1 MPVDTMYKRIYDSEL
16 KPAGEYKYSDLG
28 YYLIH
33 KMFDQWWETEN
44 AIDSLSEDWIYAP
57 LGFKSMGFHPLDR
70 FEKGMIAPSVDDKI
84 FRECVVRGTVHDPG
98 AHMLGGVCCH
108 AGLFSDAHDL
118 ARFGQM
124 LLNGG
129 VYNGYNMC
137 KRSTIEEWTKRT
149 YPDSEIRRGIGF
161 DKKGLNPDE
170 GVASLLASDAS
181 FGHSGFTGTLLWVDP
196 EYDLVYVFLS
206 NRTYP
211 SAENNALIE
220 KNVRTVIH
228 DVIMEHLMEEEK

>member
-1 MPVDTMYKRIYDSEL
+1 MYKRIYESEL

-44 AIDSLSEDWIYAP
+44 AIDSLSQDWVYEP
-57 LGFKSMGFHPLDR
+57 LGLKSMGFHPLQR
-70 FEKGMIAPSVDDKI
+70 FDKSEIAPSENDKI
-84 FRECVVRGTVHDPG
+84 FREAIVRGTVHDPG

-129 VYNGYNMC
+129 VYNGHNVL
-137 KRSTIEEWTKRT
+137 KKETIEKWTQRT
-149 YPDSEIRRGIGF
+149 YPDEENRRGIGF

-170 GVASLLASDAS
+170 GVASLLSSDTS

-211 SAENNALIE
+211 DSDNSALIE

-228 DVIMEHLMEEEK
+228 DIIMEHIMEEAK